1 VKVRYR
7 EKVKEYNDKLPTL
20 EAILK
25 DFGLNPLGVLVVD
38 RSTGALFPPGQ
49 PMQPDLELE
58 LRAVISGG

>member
-7 EKVKEYNDKLPTL
+7 EKIKEYNDKLPTL
-20 EAILK
+20 EVILK

-38 RSTGALFPPGQ
+38 RKTGALFPPGQ
-49 PMQPDLELE
+49 PMRSDLELE